1 MAANEHKKI
10 ILVED
15 NIAEADLTKI
25 VCRDLQIKSEILHF
39 SDGEE
44 LLFQLPALPLTQ
56 ISYILL
62 DLNMPRVNG
71 YQVLEKLRVNPD
83 WKKLPVIVFSSS
95 TSENDVNTCYD
106 LGANAYVTK
115 PMDINKLSQVVQS
128 IHSFWGQTNI
138 GPFFD

>member
-1 MAANEHKKI
+1 MANEHKKI

-15 NIAEADLTKI
+15 NKAEADLTKI
-25 VCRDLQIKSEILHF
+25 VCRDLKIESEILHF

-44 LLFQLPALPLTQ
+44 LLIKLPALPLAQ

-71 YQVLEKLRVNPD
+71 YQVLQKLSTEPN

-115 PMDINKLSQVVQS
+115 PMDINKLTQVIQS
-128 IHSFWGQTNI
+128 IHSFWGQTNV
-138 GPFFD
+138 GPYFD